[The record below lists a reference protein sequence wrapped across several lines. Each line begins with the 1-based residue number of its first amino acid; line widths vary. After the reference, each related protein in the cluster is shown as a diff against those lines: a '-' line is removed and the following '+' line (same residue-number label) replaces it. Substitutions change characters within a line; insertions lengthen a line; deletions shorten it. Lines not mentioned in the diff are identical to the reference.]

1 MNRSLTLYLL
11 LCYSLVLFS
20 CHTPARKT
28 VTRIL
33 PFSDY
38 ISSYT
43 SGLVGINEDIRINL
57 NSTPS
62 QAVRDQIPSDLIQLD
77 PGVSGKTVLSE
88 GHILSFHPD
97 KPLQSGQVYQIVFRL
112 GKIETVPETLRQF
125 EFQIKTMAADF
136 SVNIEGIRSFMV
148 NGILKTEIS
157 GIVTTSD
164 VFADEK
170 VEHLI
175 TGEQNGNM
183 LPVRWKHKTN
193 RVDHQFIVE
202 QVKRSENPNK
212 VLISWNG
219 KSVKAEREGKQEIA
233 IPASGDFS
241 LLESKSFA
249 GSSPFIE
256 LNFSDPLDPNQE
268 TEGLFSMQGIEFEVS
283 VEDNKVRLIPR
294 QEVTGKRD
302 LKIFSGL
309 KNFSGNRLGANKI
322 VSLSLQSENPAVRF
336 IGKGN
341 IIPST
346 DGLVIPFEAVNLS
359 AVDIKIVK
367 IFSNN
372 YHQFFQS
379 NNLDEN
385 NSLRNVGR
393 PVYRGVLPLT
403 GIHAGVLNKWSS
415 YSFKINDLIK
425 VEAGAIYQVELSMRP
440 EYSLYPCSDDSRI
453 KTIKR
458 KEKVKDDEQW
468 LSGSNSD
475 EEEYQNEYEGEGYD
489 WQSRN
494 NPCTLSYFIQN
505 RNVSKNVIASNIGL
519 IAKRG
524 IDNQLLVVSTNLLT
538 AQPLPGT
545 EISVFD
551 YQSQVIAT
559 GRTDEE
565 GVTQLTLNRTPFL
578 IVAKNG
584 NDIGY
589 LKISDEVSLQLSR
602 FDVGGTEVQKGLK
615 GFLYGERGVWRPGDS
630 LFVSLIIEDKLNKL
644 APNHPVVFE
653 LYTPTEQLEQKI
665 VLPLAGNITTLKA
678 VTKAEAPTGNWR
690 LVARVG
696 GAEFTKRIRI
706 ETVKPNRLKLQLNTP
721 AEPLMAGNRNQ
732 VATLNAKWLHGAPAN
747 SMKAKVDVLLKKATT
762 TFPKYTNFTF
772 DSQIVKFESAEQ
784 TIFDGK
790 LNENGD
796 VNFPLNFGAMSNA
809 PGKLEAVFTTRVF
822 EPGGDFSISQFNKQ
836 VSPFPK
842 YVGIR
847 FPDED
852 PHRSM
857 LSSGNENE
865 MDLVVLDPSGNP
877 AESPVEISVY
887 KINWRWWW
895 DASEDYLANFVTK
908 EHYKSVLTRKL
919 TTISGKAVLKFTIAN
934 EYWGRYLFIAKLP
947 DGHSVSR
954 IVYLDWPYGSSA
966 GQQGGATMLSF
977 SADREK
983 YKVGEEISVSFP
995 SAQDGKAFVT
1005 IENGSAILDKFWT
1018 DTKSG
1023 QTRVRFKAKPEM
1035 APNIFLSIIYL
1046 SPHGQTV
1053 NDRPIRLYGVI
1064 PISVENPETHL
1075 LPALKLPEE
1084 LRSQQP
1090 FTVEVSEKNGLAMNY
1105 TLAIVDEGLLDLTG
1119 YKTPDPWN
1127 TFFAREALGV
1137 KTWDLFDYVLG
1148 AFGGKLE
1155 KLFAIGGSDQLPD
1168 PSKQK
1173 AQRFKPVVRFIGP
1186 FSLEKNGRQRH
1197 TMVLP
1202 QYTGSVRLMVVG
1214 ASDNAYGSSEKTV
1227 PVRDPLMIVATV
1239 PRVIGI
1245 NEIFELPV
1253 SVFVQGNTIE
1263 DVGISVTAN
1272 SLLSVIDNNKQDI
1285 KFGGPD
1291 EKDVKFS
1298 LRTGN
1303 KTGKGVIEITAHS
1316 SKEKAVYSVEVEVR
1330 NPNPT
1335 IVTSETHL
1343 VKGAQ
1348 NKEFVLLPPGSGK
1361 TGSTAVE
1368 VSSVPPMNLGKRLD
1382 YLINYPHGCV
1392 EQTVSAAF
1400 AQLLINQFAALDPK
1414 LKAEVESNIKAGIDN
1429 LRKFQ
1434 LADGGFTYW
1443 PGNNY
1448 PSLWGTSWAGNFMVE
1463 AENFGFVIPPD
1474 VKKRWLNFQRN
1485 AANYWHKE
1493 VSDRGL
1499 ILDQAYRLYTLALAN
1514 APAIGA
1520 MNRLRETP
1528 DLPLEARWELAAA
1541 YVMISRPEVA
1551 DQLVDMTKLEP
1562 SVYQNEGVTFG
1573 SSLRDQAILLETL
1586 TLMKKKTEA
1595 FSVAKSIS
1603 SALCSDLWMSTQ
1615 TTANCLLAMSRFAGK
1630 EIKTNGQNKF
1640 RLTVNG
1646 KAEDILIDKMTYSKE
1661 FAGFE
1666 GKLTINIGNQSV
1678 SDLYVTV
1685 VQKGIPQN
1693 VNVPARQNGIKLDVS
1708 YLKSDGN
1715 PVDVTN
1721 IPKGS
1726 DFTAVVRVK
1735 NNSFGDVDN
1744 LALTQIFPS
1753 GWEILNE
1760 RLFGNETGNRFNY
1773 RDIRDDRVFTYFGLK
1788 MNEQKE
1794 FRVKLNA
1801 TYSGTYFLTP
1811 VQVEAMYNNT
1821 ISANN
1826 SGVKVVVGK

>member
-1 MNRSLTLYLL
+1 M
-11 LCYSLVLFS
+11 
-20 CHTPARKT
+20 
-28 VTRIL
+28 TRIL

-665 VLPLAGNITTLKA
+665 VLPLAGNIPTLKA

>member
-1155 KLFAIGGSDQLPD
+1155 
-1168 PSKQK
+1168 
-1173 AQRFKPVVRFIGP
+1173 
-1186 FSLEKNGRQRH
+1186 N
-1197 TMVLP
+1197 
-1202 QYTGSVRLMVVG
+1202 
-1214 ASDNAYGSSEKTV
+1214 
-1227 PVRDPLMIVATV
+1227 
-1239 PRVIGI
+1239 
-1245 NEIFELPV
+1245 
-1253 SVFVQGNTIE
+1253 
-1263 DVGISVTAN
+1263 
-1272 SLLSVIDNNKQDI
+1272 
-1285 KFGGPD
+1285 
-1291 EKDVKFS
+1291 
-1298 LRTGN
+1298 
-1303 KTGKGVIEITAHS
+1303 
-1316 SKEKAVYSVEVEVR
+1316 
-1330 NPNPT
+1330 
-1335 IVTSETHL
+1335 
-1343 VKGAQ
+1343 
-1348 NKEFVLLPPGSGK
+1348 
-1361 TGSTAVE
+1361 
-1368 VSSVPPMNLGKRLD
+1368 
-1382 YLINYPHGCV
+1382 
-1392 EQTVSAAF
+1392 
-1400 AQLLINQFAALDPK
+1400 
-1414 LKAEVESNIKAGIDN
+1414 
-1429 LRKFQ
+1429 
-1434 LADGGFTYW
+1434 
-1443 PGNNY
+1443 
-1448 PSLWGTSWAGNFMVE
+1448 
-1463 AENFGFVIPPD
+1463 
-1474 VKKRWLNFQRN
+1474 
-1485 AANYWHKE
+1485 
-1493 VSDRGL
+1493 
-1499 ILDQAYRLYTLALAN
+1499 
-1514 APAIGA
+1514 
-1520 MNRLRETP
+1520 
-1528 DLPLEARWELAAA
+1528 
-1541 YVMISRPEVA
+1541 
-1551 DQLVDMTKLEP
+1551 
-1562 SVYQNEGVTFG
+1562 
-1573 SSLRDQAILLETL
+1573 
-1586 TLMKKKTEA
+1586 
-1595 FSVAKSIS
+1595 
-1603 SALCSDLWMSTQ
+1603 
-1615 TTANCLLAMSRFAGK
+1615 
-1630 EIKTNGQNKF
+1630 
-1640 RLTVNG
+1640 
-1646 KAEDILIDKMTYSKE
+1646 
-1661 FAGFE
+1661 
-1666 GKLTINIGNQSV
+1666 
-1678 SDLYVTV
+1678 
-1685 VQKGIPQN
+1685 
-1693 VNVPARQNGIKLDVS
+1693 
-1708 YLKSDGN
+1708 
-1715 PVDVTN
+1715 
-1721 IPKGS
+1721 
-1726 DFTAVVRVK
+1726 
-1735 NNSFGDVDN
+1735 
-1744 LALTQIFPS
+1744 
-1753 GWEILNE
+1753 
-1760 RLFGNETGNRFNY
+1760 
-1773 RDIRDDRVFTYFGLK
+1773 
-1788 MNEQKE
+1788 
-1794 FRVKLNA
+1794 
-1801 TYSGTYFLTP
+1801 
-1811 VQVEAMYNNT
+1811 
-1821 ISANN
+1821 
-1826 SGVKVVVGK
+1826 

>member
-1 MNRSLTLYLL
+1 
-11 LCYSLVLFS
+11 
-20 CHTPARKT
+20 
-28 VTRIL
+28 
-33 PFSDY
+33 
-38 ISSYT
+38 
-43 SGLVGINEDIRINL
+43 
-57 NSTPS
+57 
-62 QAVRDQIPSDLIQLD
+62 
-77 PGVSGKTVLSE
+77 
-88 GHILSFHPD
+88 
-97 KPLQSGQVYQIVFRL
+97 
-112 GKIETVPETLRQF
+112 
-125 EFQIKTMAADF
+125 
-136 SVNIEGIRSFMV
+136 
-148 NGILKTEIS
+148 
-157 GIVTTSD
+157 
-164 VFADEK
+164 
-170 VEHLI
+170 
-175 TGEQNGNM
+175 
-183 LPVRWKHKTN
+183 
-193 RVDHQFIVE
+193 
-202 QVKRSENPNK
+202 
-212 VLISWNG
+212 
-219 KSVKAEREGKQEIA
+219 
-233 IPASGDFS
+233 
-241 LLESKSFA
+241 
-249 GSSPFIE
+249 
-256 LNFSDPLDPNQE
+256 
-268 TEGLFSMQGIEFEVS
+268 
-283 VEDNKVRLIPR
+283 
-294 QEVTGKRD
+294 
-302 LKIFSGL
+302 
-309 KNFSGNRLGANKI
+309 
-322 VSLSLQSENPAVRF
+322 
-336 IGKGN
+336 
-341 IIPST
+341 
-346 DGLVIPFEAVNLS
+346 
-359 AVDIKIVK
+359 
-367 IFSNN
+367 
-372 YHQFFQS
+372 
-379 NNLDEN
+379 
-385 NSLRNVGR
+385 
-393 PVYRGVLPLT
+393 
-403 GIHAGVLNKWSS
+403 
-415 YSFKINDLIK
+415 
-425 VEAGAIYQVELSMRP
+425 
-440 EYSLYPCSDDSRI
+440 
-453 KTIKR
+453 
-458 KEKVKDDEQW
+458 
-468 LSGSNSD
+468 
-475 EEEYQNEYEGEGYD
+475 
-489 WQSRN
+489 
-494 NPCTLSYFIQN
+494 
-505 RNVSKNVIASNIGL
+505 
-519 IAKRG
+519 
-524 IDNQLLVVSTNLLT
+524 
-538 AQPLPGT
+538 
-545 EISVFD
+545 
-551 YQSQVIAT
+551 
-559 GRTDEE
+559 
-565 GVTQLTLNRTPFL
+565 
-578 IVAKNG
+578 
-584 NDIGY
+584 
-589 LKISDEVSLQLSR
+589 
-602 FDVGGTEVQKGLK
+602 
-615 GFLYGERGVWRPGDS
+615 
-630 LFVSLIIEDKLNKL
+630 
-644 APNHPVVFE
+644 
-653 LYTPTEQLEQKI
+653 
-665 VLPLAGNITTLKA
+665 
-678 VTKAEAPTGNWR
+678 
-690 LVARVG
+690 
-696 GAEFTKRIRI
+696 
-706 ETVKPNRLKLQLNTP
+706 
-721 AEPLMAGNRNQ
+721 
-732 VATLNAKWLHGAPAN
+732 
-747 SMKAKVDVLLKKATT
+747 
-762 TFPKYTNFTF
+762 
-772 DSQIVKFESAEQ
+772 
-784 TIFDGK
+784 
-790 LNENGD
+790 
-796 VNFPLNFGAMSNA
+796 
-809 PGKLEAVFTTRVF
+809 
-822 EPGGDFSISQFNKQ
+822 
-836 VSPFPK
+836 
-842 YVGIR
+842 
-847 FPDED
+847 
-852 PHRSM
+852 
-857 LSSGNENE
+857 
-865 MDLVVLDPSGNP
+865 
-877 AESPVEISVY
+877 
-887 KINWRWWW
+887 
-895 DASEDYLANFVTK
+895 
-908 EHYKSVLTRKL
+908 
-919 TTISGKAVLKFTIAN
+919 
-934 EYWGRYLFIAKLP
+934 
-947 DGHSVSR
+947 
-954 IVYLDWPYGSSA
+954 
-966 GQQGGATMLSF
+966 
-977 SADREK
+977 
-983 YKVGEEISVSFP
+983 
-995 SAQDGKAFVT
+995 
-1005 IENGSAILDKFWT
+1005 
-1018 DTKSG
+1018 
-1023 QTRVRFKAKPEM
+1023 
-1035 APNIFLSIIYL
+1035 
-1046 SPHGQTV
+1046 
-1053 NDRPIRLYGVI
+1053 
-1064 PISVENPETHL
+1064 
-1075 LPALKLPEE
+1075 
-1084 LRSQQP
+1084 
-1090 FTVEVSEKNGLAMNY
+1090 
-1105 TLAIVDEGLLDLTG
+1105 
-1119 YKTPDPWN
+1119 
-1127 TFFAREALGV
+1127 
-1137 KTWDLFDYVLG
+1137 
-1148 AFGGKLE
+1148 
-1155 KLFAIGGSDQLPD
+1155 
-1168 PSKQK
+1168 
-1173 AQRFKPVVRFIGP
+1173 
-1186 FSLEKNGRQRH
+1186 
-1197 TMVLP
+1197 
-1202 QYTGSVRLMVVG
+1202 MVVG

>member
-1 MNRSLTLYLL
+1 MNRSLTLCLL
-11 LCYSLVLFS
+11 LCYCTVLIS

-33 PFSDY
+33 PFSEY

-43 SGLVGINEDIRINL
+43 SGLIGINEDIRINL
-57 NSTPS
+57 NSTPN
-62 QAVRDQIPSDLIQLD
+62 QASRDQIPSDLIQLD
-77 PGVSGKTVLSE
+77 RGVSGKTVLSE

-97 KPLQSGQVYQIVFRL
+97 KPLQSGQVYQVTFKL
-112 GKIETVPETLRQF
+112 GKIATVPEILQQF
-125 EFQIKTMAADF
+125 EFQIKTMEADF
-136 SVNIEGIRSFMV
+136 SVSIDGIRSFMV
-148 NGILKTEIS
+148 NGSMKTEIS
-157 GIVTTSD
+157 GSVTTSD
-164 VFADEK
+164 VFDEEK
-170 VEHLI
+170 VERLI
-175 TGEQNGNM
+175 TGNQNGSM
-183 LPVRWKHKTN
+183 LPVRWKYKAN
-193 RVDHQFIVE
+193 RIDHQFTIE
-202 QVKRSENPNK
+202 QVKRSENPDK

-249 GSSPFIE
+249 GSAPYIE

-302 LKIFSGL
+302 LEIFSGL
-309 KNFSGNRLGANKI
+309 KNYAGNRLGANK
-322 VSLSLQSENPAVRF
+322 VVTLSLQSENPAIRF

-346 DGLVIPFEAVNLS
+346 DGLVIPFESVNLN
-359 AVDIKIVK
+359 AVDIKIIK

-425 VEAGAIYQVELSMRP
+425 VEAGAIYQIELSMRP
-440 EYSLYPCSDDSRI
+440 EYSLYPCSDNAKI
-453 KTIKR
+453 KNIKR
-458 KEKVKDDEQW
+458 KDKVKDDKQW
-468 LSGSNSD
+468 LSGSYTD

-524 IDNQLLVVSTNLLT
+524 IDNQLLVVSTNLLS
-538 AQPLPGT
+538 AQPQSGT
-545 EISVFD
+545 EITVFD

-559 GRTDEE
+559 GKTNEE
-565 GVTQLTLNRTPFL
+565 GMSQLTLSRTPFL
-578 IVAKNG
+578 IVAKSG
-584 NDIGY
+584 SDIGY

-602 FDVGGTEVQKGLK
+602 FDVGGSELQKGLK
-615 GFLYGERGVWRPGDS
+615 GFLYGDRGVWRPGDS

-653 LYTPTEQLEQKI
+653 LYTPTEQLDQKI
-665 VLPLAGNITTLKA
+665 VLPLNGNITTLKT
-678 VTKAEAPTGNWR
+678 VTKTEAPTGNWR

-696 GAEFTKRIRI
+696 EAEFTKRIRI

-721 AEPLMAGNRNQ
+721 AEPLLSGNRNQ

-747 SMKAKVDVLLKKATT
+747 SMKAKIDVLLKKVTT
-762 TFPKYTNFTF
+762 TFPKYTNYIF

-796 VNFPLNFGAMSNA
+796 VSFPLNFGAMSNA
-809 PGKLEAVFTTRVF
+809 PGKLEAIFTTRVF

-857 LSSGNENE
+857 LTSGNENE

-877 AESPVEISVY
+877 TESPVDISVY

-934 EYWGRYLFIAKLP
+934 ENWGRYLFIAKLP
-947 DGHSVSR
+947 DGHSVSK

-977 SADREK
+977 SADKEK

-995 SAQDGKAFVT
+995 SSQDGKAFVT
-1005 IENGSAILDKFWT
+1005 IENGSTILDKFWT

-1023 QTRVRFKAKPEM
+1023 QTRVSFRAKPQM
-1035 APNIFLSIIYL
+1035 APNIYLSIIYL

-1075 LPALKLPEE
+1075 LPVVKLPDE

-1105 TLAIVDEGLLDLTG
+1105 TLAIVDEGLLDITG

-1137 KTWDLFDYVLG
+1137 KTWDLFDFVLG

-1186 FSLEKNGRQRH
+1186 FSLERNGRQRH
-1197 TMVLP
+1197 TIVLP
-1202 QYTGSVRLMVVG
+1202 QYTGSVRLMVVS
-1214 ASDNAYGSSEKTV
+1214 ASDNAYGSAEKTV
-1227 PVRDPLMIVATV
+1227 PVHDPLMIVATV

-1253 SVFVQGNTIE
+1253 SVFVQGNTLK
-1263 DVGISVTAN
+1263 DVGVSVNTN
-1272 SLLSVIDNNKQDI
+1272 SLLSVIENNKLDI
-1285 KFGGPD
+1285 KFAGPD

-1298 LRTGN
+1298 LKTGN
-1303 KTGKGVIEITAHS
+1303 KTGKGIIEITAHS
-1316 SKEKAVYSVEVEVR
+1316 SKEKAVYRVEVEVR
-1330 NPNPT
+1330 NPSPT
-1335 IVTSETHL
+1335 IVTSETYL

-1348 NKEFVLLPPGSGK
+1348 NKEFVLLSPGSGG
-1361 TGSTAVE
+1361 TGSTSVE

-1400 AQLLINQFAALDPK
+1400 AQLLINQFTALD
-1414 LKAEVESNIKAGIDN
+1414 LKQKDEVESNIKAGIDN

-1463 AENFGFVIPPD
+1463 AENFGFVVPPD

-1485 AANYWHKE
+1485 AANYWHRE

-1603 SALCSDLWMSTQ
+1603 SALCSDQWMSTQ
-1615 TTANCLLAMSRFAGK
+1615 TTANCLLAMARFAGK
-1630 EIKTNGQNKF
+1630 ANKPNGQNKF

-1646 KAEDILIDKMTYSKE
+1646 KPEDISIDKMTYSKQ
-1661 FAGFE
+1661 FPGFE
-1666 GKLTINIGNQSV
+1666 GKLSLNIENQSA
-1678 SDLYVTV
+1678 SDLYITV
-1685 VQKGIPQN
+1685 VQRGIPQN
-1693 VNVPARQNGIKLDVS
+1693 VNVPARQNGIKLDVV

-1735 NNSFGDVDN
+1735 NNSFGEVDN

-1760 RLFGNETGNRFNY
+1760 RLFGSETAARFNY

-1801 TYSGTYFLTP
+1801 TYSGTYFLPP

-1821 ISANN
+1821 VSANDT
-1826 SGVKVVVGK
+1826 GMKVVVGK